1 MNNFKAAAR
10 SLLSTPVPT
19 LVVIATLAIAIGA
32 NTAIFSVVDGVLFR
46 PLGYGDD
53 SKLVVLWATSGPD
66 QQDTFRLSPPTYRDL
81 REGAEAFDGDVLLY
95 RSMGSTLTGLDQP
108 VRVGSLV
115 VTARMFRVL
124 ATRPAVGQFFI
135 DDDETPG
142 RGKKLVITHASWTRR
157 FGADPSIVGST
168 LELDN
173 QPYTVIGVTEPGF
186 QFPPGND
193 EVEMYFP
200 MGLSDRVLLDRD
212 HRMFDAM
219 ARLADGITVEGAL
232 AELSAIAEKLAREYP
247 DSNAGWGLTAR
258 PLREELLG
266 DLTSILWVLSGAVF
280 LVLLIACANIANVL
294 VARSTAASREFAV
307 RAALGARS
315 SDLCKRSLAES
326 SILGV
331 LGTAGGLLLA
341 FWGVAMLRSVLP
353 ADIPRASG
361 IAVDGKVLLFAS
373 ALAIGAI
380 VLFGLLPALRS
391 MAPNLLGLLKPTA
404 SFATV
409 ASGTGGGRRLR
420 EVMVV
425 VQIALA
431 IVLLVGAGL
440 MVRSFERLSEVDP
453 GFRQEG
459 VVSVAVKLP
468 GSRYGRAEWR
478 PFFEQLVERVRELP
492 GVDAAGAVSDLPMSD
507 VGLGF
512 EMEFTVLGLDALSPT
527 ARPNAEFRLAVPGY
541 FDAMDMEMVRS
552 RAFDKLD
559 TTSKRGVVIVN
570 ETLVER
576 YFKGVDP
583 IGRSLSATMLG
594 EVEIVGVV
602 SDVRNE
608 SLQSKYE
615 SEIFLPFGRIT
626 TTEMHIVV
634 QSNLDTGA
642 VASAVG
648 DVLADMDPQLVPT
661 QVAATEDLIWESAA
675 QPRFN
680 TALLSGLA
688 LCAAL
693 LAIVGTYGIVAYS
706 VSQRTSEIGVRMVL
720 GADSTATV
728 AMIIRQALGIVLAGA
743 AIGTLGAL
751 GATRFMSQ
759 LLFDVQPTD
768 PLTYGLVLA
777 ATLLVGLLAAWMPA
791 RRATRID
798 LLAALRNE

>member
-541 FDAMDMEMVRS
+541 FDAMDMEMVRG

-559 TTSKRGVVIVN
+559 TTSKRVVVIVD

>member
-1 MNNFKAAAR
+1 M
-10 SLLSTPVPT
+10 
-19 LVVIATLAIAIGA
+19 
-32 NTAIFSVVDGVLFR
+32 
-46 PLGYGDD
+46 
-53 SKLVVLWATSGPD
+53 
-66 QQDTFRLSPPTYRDL
+66 SPPTYRDL

-431 IVLLVGAGL
+431 IVLLVGARL

-527 ARPNAEFRLAVPGY
+527 ARPNAEFRLAMPGY
-541 FDAMDMEMVRS
+541 FDAMDMEMVRG

-559 TTSKRGVVIVN
+559 STEVPISTN
-570 ETLVER
+570 EGFAYKHL
-576 YFKGVDP
+576 YFIALHDF
-583 IGRSLSATMLG
+583 
-594 EVEIVGVV
+594 
-602 SDVRNE
+602 
-608 SLQSKYE
+608 Q
-615 SEIFLPFGRIT
+615 
-626 TTEMHIVV
+626 
-634 QSNLDTGA
+634 
-642 VASAVG
+642 VAS
-648 DVLADMDPQLVPT
+648 
-661 QVAATEDLIWESAA
+661 
-675 QPRFN
+675 F
-680 TALLSGLA
+680 
-688 LCAAL
+688 
-693 LAIVGTYGIVAYS
+693 
-706 VSQRTSEIGVRMVL
+706 
-720 GADSTATV
+720 
-728 AMIIRQALGIVLAGA
+728 
-743 AIGTLGAL
+743 
-751 GATRFMSQ
+751 
-759 LLFDVQPTD
+759 
-768 PLTYGLVLA
+768 
-777 ATLLVGLLAAWMPA
+777 
-791 RRATRID
+791 
-798 LLAALRNE
+798 

>member
-527 ARPNAEFRLAVPGY
+527 ARPNAEFRLAMPGY
-541 FDAMDMEMVRS
+541 FDAMDMEMVRG

-559 TTSKRGVVIVN
+559 TTSKRVVVIVN

-743 AIGTLGAL
+743 ALGTLGAL

>member
-53 SKLVVLWATSGPD
+53 SRLVVLWATTGSD
-66 QQDTFRLSPPTYRDL
+66 QQDRFRLSPPTYRDL
-81 REGAEAFDGDVLLY
+81 REGAEAFDGQVLLY
-95 RSMGSTLTGLDQP
+95 RSIGSTLTGLERP
-108 VRVGSLV
+108 VSVGSLT

-124 ATRPAVGQFFI
+124 GTKPALGQFFT

-168 LELDN
+168 IELDS

-200 MGLSDRVLLDRD
+200 MGLSDAVLLDRD

-219 ARLADGITVEGAL
+219 ARLADGITVEGAR
-232 AELSAIAEKLAREYP
+232 AELAVIAEKLAREYP

-266 DLTSILWVLSGAVF
+266 DLTTILSVLSGAVF
-280 LVLLIACANIANVL
+280 LVLLIACANITNVL

-326 SILGV
+326 LILGV
-331 LGTAGGLLLA
+331 LGTAGGLMLA
-341 FWGVAMLRSVLP
+341 FWGVLMLRSVMP
-353 ADIPRASG
+353 ADIPRVAG
-361 IAVDGKVLLFAS
+361 IAVDGKVLLFAT
-373 ALAIGAI
+373 ALSIGVT
-380 VLFGLLPALRS
+380 VLFGSLPALHS

-404 SFATV
+404 SFAT
-409 ASGTGGGRRLR
+409 ATGGGRWLR
-420 EVMVV
+420 ELMVV
-425 VQIALA
+425 VEIALA

-440 MVRSFERLSEVDP
+440 MVRSFARLSEVDP

-459 VVSVAVKLP
+459 VVSVAVQLP
-468 GSRYGRAEWR
+468 RSRYGRGELR
-478 PFFEQLVERVRELP
+478 PFFEQLVERVRQLP
-492 GVDAAGAVSDLPMSD
+492 GVKVAGAVSDLPMSD
-507 VGLGF
+507 LGLGF

-527 ARPNAEFRLAVPGY
+527 ARPNAEFRLTLPGY
-541 FDAMDMEMVRS
+541 FEAMDMEMVRG
-552 RAFDKLD
+552 RAFDTLD
-559 TTSKRGVVIVN
+559 TTSERVVVVVN
-570 ETLVER
+570 ETLIER
-576 YFKGVDP
+576 YFKGVEP
-583 IGRSLSATMLG
+583 IGRSLSLAMLG

-602 SDVRNE
+602 SDIRNE

-615 SEIFLPFGRIT
+615 SEVFLPFGQIA
-626 TTEMHIVV
+626 TTEMHVVV
-634 QSNLDTGA
+634 QSDLDTA
-642 VASAVG
+642 AIASGVG
-648 DVLADMDPQLVPT
+648 DVLAEMDPQLVPSE
-661 QVAATEDLIWESAA
+661 VAAISDLLWESSA

-706 VSQRTSEIGVRMVL
+706 VSQRTSEIGMRMVL
-720 GADSTATV
+720 GADPAATV

-743 AIGTLGAL
+743 ALGTLGAL

-768 PLTYGLVLA
+768 PLTYGVVLVA
-777 ATLLVGLLAAWMPA
+777 AVLVGVLAAWMPA

-798 LLAALRNE
+798 LLAALRSPGR

>member
-10 SLLSTPVPT
+10 SLFSTPVPT

-32 NTAIFSVVDGVLFR
+32 NTAIFSVVNGVLFR

-53 SKLVVLWATSGPD
+53 SRLVVLWATSGPN

-81 REGAEAFDGDVLLY
+81 REGAEAFDGNVLLY
-95 RSMGSTLTGLDQP
+95 RSMGSTLTGLEQP

-124 ATRPAVGQFFI
+124 ATRPALGQFFI

-200 MGLSDRVLLDRD
+200 MELSDRVLLDRD

-219 ARLADGITVEGAL
+219 ARLADGITVEGAR

-326 SILGV
+326 LILGV

-341 FWGVAMLRSVLP
+341 FWGVAMLRIVMPS
-353 ADIPRASG
+353 DIPRASG

-373 ALAIGAI
+373 VLSIGAI

-404 SFATV
+404 SFAN
-409 ASGTGGGRRLR
+409 ATGGGRRLR

-440 MVRSFERLSEVDP
+440 MVRSFDRLSEVDP
-453 GFRQEG
+453 GFHQEG

-527 ARPNAEFRLAVPGY
+527 ARPNAEFRLTVPGY
-541 FDAMDMEMVRS
+541 FDAMDMAMVRG

-559 TTSKRGVVIVN
+559 TTSERVVVIVN

-576 YFKGVDP
+576 YFEGVDP
-583 IGRSLSATMLG
+583 IGRSLRATMLG

-602 SDVRNE
+602 SDVHNE

-615 SEIFLPFGRIT
+615 SEIFLPFGRIA

-634 QSNLDTGA
+634 QSNLDTAA

-728 AMIIRQALGIVLAGA
+728 AMILRQALGVVLAGA
-743 AIGTLGAL
+743 ALGTWE
-751 GATRFMSQ
+751 
-759 LLFDVQPTD
+759 P
-768 PLTYGLVLA
+768 
-777 ATLLVGLLAAWMPA
+777 WA
-791 RRATRID
+791 RRGS
-798 LLAALRNE
+798 

>member
-1 MNNFKAAAR
+1 M
-10 SLLSTPVPT
+10 
-19 LVVIATLAIAIGA
+19 
-32 NTAIFSVVDGVLFR
+32 
-46 PLGYGDD
+46 
-53 SKLVVLWATSGPD
+53 
-66 QQDTFRLSPPTYRDL
+66 
-81 REGAEAFDGDVLLY
+81 
-95 RSMGSTLTGLDQP
+95 
-108 VRVGSLV
+108 
-115 VTARMFRVL
+115 
-124 ATRPAVGQFFI
+124 
-135 DDDETPG
+135 
-142 RGKKLVITHASWTRR
+142 VITHASWTRR

-168 LELDN
+168 IELDSR
-173 QPYTVIGVTEPGF
+173 PYTVIGVTEPGF
-186 QFPPGND
+186 QFPPGSD

-219 ARLADGITVEGAL
+219 ARLADGITVEGAR

-266 DLTSILWVLSGAVF
+266 DLTTILWVLSGAVF

-294 VARSTAASREFAV
+294 VARSTAASREFTV

-315 SDLCKRSLAES
+315 SDLFKRSLAES
-326 SILGV
+326 LILGV

-341 FWGVAMLRSVLP
+341 FWGVAMLRSVMP
-353 ADIPRASG
+353 ADIPRVAG

-373 ALAIGAI
+373 ALSVGAI
-380 VLFGLLPALRS
+380 VLFGSLPALRS
-391 MAPNLLGLLKPTA
+391 MAPNLLGLLRPTA
-404 SFATV
+404 SFAT
-409 ASGTGGGRRLR
+409 GTGSGRQLR
-420 EVMVV
+420 ELMVV

-440 MVRSFERLSEVDP
+440 MVRSFGRLSEVDP
-453 GFRQEG
+453 GFRQES

-468 GSRYGRAEWR
+468 GSRYSRAEWR

-527 ARPNAEFRLAVPGY
+527 ARPNAEFRLALPGY
-541 FDAMDMEMVRS
+541 FDAMDMEMVRG
-552 RAFDKLD
+552 RAFDTLD
-559 TTSKRGVVIVN
+559 TTSDRVVVVVN

-583 IGRSLSATMLG
+583 IGRSLSAAMLG
-594 EVEIVGVV
+594 DVEIVGVV
-602 SDVRNE
+602 SDIHNE
-608 SLQSKYE
+608 NLQSKYE
-615 SEIFLPFGRIT
+615 SEIFLPFGRIA
-626 TTEMHIVV
+626 TTEMHVVV
-634 QSNLDTGA
+634 QSNLDTAA

-648 DVLADMDPQLVPT
+648 DVLTDMDPQLVPT
-661 QVAATEDLIWESAA
+661 RVAATADLIWESAA

-743 AIGTLGAL
+743 ALGTLGAL

-768 PLTYGLVLA
+768 PLTYGVVLVA
-777 ATLLVGLLAAWMPA
+777 AVLVGALAAWMPA

>member
-212 HRMFDAM
+212 HLMFDAM

-541 FDAMDMEMVRS
+541 FDAMDMEMVRG

-559 TTSKRGVVIVN
+559 TTSKRVVVIVN

>member
-541 FDAMDMEMVRS
+541 FDAMDMEMVRG

-559 TTSKRGVVIVN
+559 TTSKRVVVIVN

>member
-541 FDAMDMEMVRS
+541 FDAMDMEMVRG

-559 TTSKRGVVIVN
+559 TTSKRVVVIVN

-743 AIGTLGAL
+743 ALGTLGAL